1 MLKNFWFQAHW
12 LVGITAGVILA
23 VVGVTGAV
31 MSFETEIQKWLN
43 RDVRSVAASDAA
55 ALTPAALVE
64 AVRRQQ
70 PDKQVVGLQLSSNPR
85 DSVRVTFGTPGES
98 GGGGRGGPRGENRY
112 ADPATGLLI
121 EGEATKGQAFF
132 RGTRTLHRYLTVE
145 AFGNRDIGKQ
155 LVGASTLL
163 CVLLALSGLYLRWP
177 RHVRD
182 WRAWLTLDPALKG
195 RSFLWHL
202 HAVVGTWV
210 LVGLVMMSLTGL
222 YWSYDW
228 YRNGMYA
235 IAGVE
240 RPAPRGEARP
250 GAASAQQNPR
260 QEQGQPRAREP
271 VQALQGQAL
280 DTVWRGFASATASTG
295 YRTATLNLSQ
305 GAGRPVEISY
315 LDADPAHERATNTL
329 VIEPATG
336 EATRHERYADKR
348 AGEKFMASVLP
359 LHSGSFFGVPGLVFY
374 MIASLAMPV
383 FAVTGW
389 MLYLDRR
396 GKKRAAKREQREAA
410 AAAAAPAAAGAEPL
424 LLAFASQAGFARQL
438 AWQTAGSLRAA
449 GVPVDVQPL
458 ERVDEA
464 RLRGAG
470 RALFVVSTFGE
481 GEPPDD
487 ARRFVRHFMRSRAP
501 ALQGL
506 RFGVLAL
513 GDRQYKTFCEFG
525 RTLDQW
531 LQRHGAQA
539 LFPPVEVDR
548 SDPVALGRWRDL
560 LGNLAGG
567 KLQAWESPEWQ
578 QWRLTARR
586 VLNPGSVGGPT
597 FHLELTPGA
606 QAHWS
611 AGDIAVIQIAG
622 ADEPR
627 EYSIASIE
635 SDGAV
640 HLVIR
645 QARRPDGSLGAGSG
659 WLTEGLA
666 VGDVVRM
673 RLRDNPS
680 FHAPDDDR
688 PLVLIGNGTGI
699 AGLRSLL
706 KLRAARRQRRNW
718 LVFGERN
725 ASCDAYY
732 REEIEAWRAGGVL
745 SRVDLVFSRDQPER
759 RYVQDRLR
767 EQAVLLRQWIDDGA
781 ALHVCGSAQG
791 MATGVHAALV
801 DILGEA
807 RLQALQE
814 QGRYRRDVY

>member
-23 VVGVTGAV
+23 VVGVTGAL

-43 RDVRSVAASDAA
+43 RDVRTVQATQAP
-55 ALTPAALVE
+55 ALTPAALVA
-64 AVRRQQ
+64 AVQRQQ
-70 PDKQVVGLQLSSNPR
+70 PDKQIVGLQFSSDPH

-112 ADPATGLLI
+112 ADPYTGLLL

-182 WRAWLTLDPALKG
+182 WRAWLTFDPALKG

-250 GAASAQQNPR
+250 GAASPQQNPR
-260 QEQGQPRAREP
+260 QGEGAPRAREP
-271 VQALQGQAL
+271 VAALQGQAL
-280 DTVWRGFASATASTG
+280 DAVWRGFEAATATTG
-295 YRTATLNLSQ
+295 YQTATLNLSQ
-305 GAGRPVEISY
+305 GTGRPVEISY

-329 VIEPATG
+329 VIEPGSG
-336 EATRHERYADKR
+336 EATRHDRYADKR
-348 AGEKFMASVLP
+348 AGEKFMSSVLP

-383 FAVTGW
+383 FAITGW

-396 GKKRAAKREQREAA
+396 KKKRAAKREEQAA
-410 AAAAAPAAAGAEPL
+410 AVAPAAAGAEPL

-458 ERVDEA
+458 ERIDEA

-487 ARRFVRHFMRSRAP
+487 ARRFVRRFMRSRSP

-506 RFGVLAL
+506 KFGVLAL
-513 GDRQYKTFCEFG
+513 GDRQYRTFCEFG
-525 RTLDQW
+525 RSLDQW

-548 SDPVALGRWRDL
+548 SDPVALGRWREL

-567 KLQAWESPEWQ
+567 KLQEWEAPDWQ
-578 QWRLTARR
+578 DWRLTARR
-586 VLNPGSVGGPT
+586 VLNPGSAGDPT
-597 FHLELTPGA
+597 FHLELTAGA
-606 QAHWS
+606 QARWV
-611 AGDIAVIQIAG
+611 AGDIAVIQIEGAG
-622 ADEPR
+622 EPR

-640 HLVIR
+640 HLVVR

-659 WLTEGLA
+659 WLTERLP
-666 VGDVVRM
+666 VGGAVRM

-680 FHAPDDDR
+680 FHAPEDDR

-706 KLRAARRQRRNW
+706 KQRAARGHRRNW

-725 ASCDAYY
+725 ARFDGYY
-732 REEIEAWRAGGVL
+732 GEEIDAWRAGGVL
-745 SRVDLVFSRDQPER
+745 SQADLVFSRDQPGR
-759 RYVQDRLR
+759 LYVQDRLR
-767 EQAVLLRQWIDDGA
+767 AQADRLRQWVDDGA
-781 ALHVCGSAQG
+781 ALYVCGSAQG
-791 MATGVHAALV
+791 MATGVHAALIE
-801 DILGEA
+801 ILGES
-807 RLQALQE
+807 RLEALQE

>member
-1 MLKNFWFQAHW
+1 MLKNFWFQTHW

-23 VVGVTGAV
+23 VVGITGAV
-31 MSFETEIQKWLN
+31 MSFETGIQKWLN
-43 RDVRSVAASDAA
+43 REVRTVQVGEAS
-55 ALTPAALVE
+55 ALSPAQLVE
-64 AVRRQQ
+64 AARRQQ
-70 PDKQVVGLQLSSNPR
+70 PEKQVVGLQFSGNPR

-112 ADPATGLLI
+112 ADPYTGALL
-121 EGEATKGQAFF
+121 EGEATVGQAFF
-132 RGTRTLHRYLTVE
+132 RGARTLHRYLTVE
-145 AFGNRDIGKQ
+145 TFGNRDIGKQ
-155 LVGASTLL
+155 LVGASTML

-177 RHVRD
+177 RHMRD

-202 HAVVGTWV
+202 HAVIGTWV

-235 IAGVE
+235 VAGVE
-240 RPAPRGEARP
+240 RPAPRGAAAPASEQVREREAV
-250 GAASAQQNPR
+250 AAVEGS
-260 QEQGQPRAREP
+260 
-271 VQALQGQAL
+271 AL
-280 DTVWRGFASATASTG
+280 DAAWARFQSETAATGFS
-295 YRTATLNLSQ
+295 TATLNLSQ
-305 GAGRPVEISY
+305 GAGRPVEVSY

-329 VIEPATG
+329 VLAPGDNAVV
-336 EATRHERYADKR
+336 RHERYADKR
-348 AGEKFMASVLP
+348 AGEKFMSSVLP
-359 LHSGSFFGVPGLVFY
+359 LHSGSFFGLPGLIFY

-396 GKKRAAKREQREAA
+396 KKKRAAKRQEREAA
-410 AAAAAPAAAGAEPL
+410 AATLAPAGSQPL
-424 LLAFASQAGFARQL
+424 LLAFASQAGFARQV

-458 ERVDEA
+458 ERINEE

-487 ARRFVRHFMRSRAP
+487 ARRFVRRFMRTHAP
-501 ALQGL
+501 TLDGL
-506 RFGVLAL
+506 KFGVLAL

-531 LQRHGAQA
+531 LQRRGAQA
-539 LFPPVEVDR
+539 LFPPVEVDK
-548 SDPVALGRWRDL
+548 SDPVALGRWRDM

-567 KLQAWESPEWQ
+567 KVQEWESPAWQ
-578 QWRLTARR
+578 DWQLAARR
-586 VLNPGSVGGPT
+586 ELNPGSVGGPT
-597 FHLELTPGA
+597 FHLEFTTSG
-606 QAHWS
+606 QAEWS
-611 AGDIAVIQIAG
+611 AGDIAVIQIEG
-622 ADEPR
+622 TTEPR

-635 SDGAV
+635 ADGSV
-640 HLVIR
+640 QLVVR

-659 WLTEGLA
+659 WLTQYLP
-666 VGDVVRM
+666 VGGSVRM

-706 KLRAARRQRRNW
+706 KLRAKRAHKRNW

-725 ASCDAYY
+725 IRCDYYY
-732 REEIEAWRAGGVL
+732 RDEIESWSAAGL
-745 SRVDLVFSRDQPER
+745 LARVDLAFSRDQPER
-759 RYVQDRLR
+759 IHVQDRL
-767 EQAVLLRQWIDDGA
+767 QAQAAMLLQWVDDGA
-781 ALHVCGSAQG
+781 AIHVCGSAQG
-791 MATGVHAALV
+791 MATGVHETLV
-801 DILGEA
+801 RILGEA
-807 RLQALQE
+807 RLDDLQE